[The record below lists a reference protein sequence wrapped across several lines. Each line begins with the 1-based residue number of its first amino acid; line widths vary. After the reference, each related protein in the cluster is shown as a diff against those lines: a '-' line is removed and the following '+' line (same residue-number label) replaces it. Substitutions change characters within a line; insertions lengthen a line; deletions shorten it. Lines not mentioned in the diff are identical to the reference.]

1 MVGGRGRDVE
11 TAPQCPDLG
20 KTGQQPPGDAR
31 IRSRACGV
39 FPENRQE
46 DGRECDILICTMKR
60 IILLVVTN
68 IAVMLVMM
76 VAFHVVCA
84 FLGVDPV
91 AAFGGTGLDMTSLAV
106 FSLIFGMGG
115 AVISLLLSKT
125 IAKLS
130 VGARVVNGTEG
141 EAERWLVETVRSLAE
156 RANVQMPEVAI
167 YEGEANAFA
176 TGAFRNHALVAVS
189 TKIMEQM
196 TREELRAVLGH
207 EMSHVANGD
216 MVTTTLVQ
224 GVLNAFVIFL
234 SRFVAAVAAGA
245 LAKDRNSRRGASR
258 GIYYLVYY
266 VLQMVLGIAASLI
279 VCWHSRRREYAADAG
294 SANLLGS
301 PSPMIAALRRLDN
314 LRPGILPDSLR
325 AMGINGR
332 KASLF
337 ATHPSIDDRVAALER
352 IMRGI

>member
-1 MVGGRGRDVE
+1 
-11 TAPQCPDLG
+11 
-20 KTGQQPPGDAR
+20 
-31 IRSRACGV
+31 
-39 FPENRQE
+39 
-46 DGRECDILICTMKR
+46 MKR
-60 IILLVVTN
+60 IFLFVVTN
-68 IAVMLVMM
+68 LAVMLVMT

-84 FLGVDPV
+84 LLGVDPN
-91 AAFGGTGLDMTSLAV
+91 AAFRGTGLDLASLAI
-106 FSLIFGMGG
+106 FALDFGMGG

-130 VGARVVNGTEG
+130 VGAQVIDGTEG

-167 YEGEANAFA
+167 YKGEANAFA

-216 MVTTTLVQ
+216 MVTMTLLQ
-224 GVLNAFVIFL
+224 GVLNACVIFL
-234 SRFVAAVAAGA
+234 SRVVAFMAANAMSNG
-245 LAKDRNSRRGASR
+245 KGNRRGSSN

-266 VLQMVLGIAASLI
+266 VLQFALGIAASL
-279 VCWHSRRREYAADAG
+279 VVYWYSRRREYAADAG

-301 PSPMIAALRRLDN
+301 PSSMIAALRRLGN
-314 LRPGILPDSLR
+314 LQPGILPDSIK
-325 AMGINGR
+325 AMGIAG
-332 KASLF
+332 KHTSLF
-337 ATHPSIDDRVAALER
+337 ATHPSLEDRIEALER
-352 IMRGI
+352 LQRGI

>member
-1 MVGGRGRDVE
+1 
-11 TAPQCPDLG
+11 
-20 KTGQQPPGDAR
+20 
-31 IRSRACGV
+31 
-39 FPENRQE
+39 
-46 DGRECDILICTMKR
+46 MKR
-60 IILLVVTN
+60 IFLFVITN

-76 VAFHVVCA
+76 VAFHVLCA
-84 FLGVDPV
+84 LLGGDPN
-91 AAFGGTGLDMTSLAV
+91 AAFRGTGLDVQVLAV
-106 FSLIFGMGG
+106 FALVFGMGG

-130 VGARVVNGTEG
+130 VGAQVIDGTEG
-141 EAERWLVETVRSLAE
+141 EAERWLVETVRSLAT
-156 RANVQMPEVAI
+156 RANVGMPEVAI
-167 YEGEANAFA
+167 YKGEANAFA

-224 GVLNAFVIFL
+224 GVLNACVIFL
-234 SRFVAAVAAGA
+234 SRLVAALASNAASNG
-245 LAKDRNSRRGASR
+245 KRRGSSR

-266 VLQMVLGIAASLI
+266 VMQITLGIAASLV

-301 PSPMIAALRRLDN
+301 PSSMIAALRRLDN
-314 LRPGILPDSLR
+314 LRPGILPESLR
-325 AMGINGR
+325 AMGISG
-332 KASLF
+332 KHASVF
-337 ATHPSIDDRVAALER
+337 ATHPSIEDRVAALER
-352 IMRGI
+352 LQRGI

>member
-1 MVGGRGRDVE
+1 
-11 TAPQCPDLG
+11 
-20 KTGQQPPGDAR
+20 
-31 IRSRACGV
+31 
-39 FPENRQE
+39 
-46 DGRECDILICTMKR
+46 MKR
-60 IILLVVTN
+60 TFLFVITN
-68 IAVMLVMM
+68 LAVMIAMM
-76 VAFHVVCA
+76 VTFHVICA
-84 FLGVDPV
+84 LLGVEPN
-91 AAFGGTGLDMTSLAV
+91 AAFRGTGLDLTSLAV
-106 FSLIFGMGG
+106 FSVVFGMGG
-115 AVISLLLSKT
+115 AIVSLLLSKT
-125 IAKLS
+125 IAKFS
-130 VGARVVNGTEG
+130 VGARVVDGTEG
-141 EAERWLVETVRSLAE
+141 EAERWLVETVRVLAE

-224 GVLNAFVIFL
+224 GVLNVFVLFL
-234 SRFVAAVAAGA
+234 SRLVAAVASNAAGNG
-245 LAKDRNSRRGASR
+245 RGSRGGSAR

-266 VLQMVLGIAASLI
+266 VMQITLGIVASLI

-301 PSPMIAALRRLDN
+301 PSSMIAALRRLDN
-314 LRPGILPDSLR
+314 LRPGILPESLK

-352 IMRGI
+352 IQRGL